1 MVTPNSRT
9 LANEKNAL
17 KSTGPRTLAGKASS
31 SANAVQHGILSR
43 HLILPGESRGEFDA
57 LLSQLLAEHKPVG
70 TIEMAIVERMAIAL
84 WRQRRLIAAET
95 GRVRL
100 QQMIITVEDHV
111 RIKQISGVID
121 PEYIKDVARN
131 PLPNLIDLEMDLAEC
146 KSWLAETPADAEKD
160 LLSWPIRLPRLW
172 DKLAEQGRAKT
183 PEELIKGLSR
193 DKGDL
198 KMLVDR
204 LRLDILKL
212 HRVASAVHQT
222 QQATLIPHESD
233 IFSRYQ
239 THLDNDLYKAMR
251 VLRDA
256 QTHRLHQAAVNAT
269 PIESGS

>member
-1 MVTPNSRT
+1 MVTSDGHIQ
-9 LANEKNAL
+9 ANQKNAL
-17 KSTGPRTLAGKASS
+17 KSTGPSTPAGKARS
-31 SANAVQHGILSR
+31 SANATQHGILSR

-84 WRQRRLIAAET
+84 WRQRRLVAAET
-95 GRVRL
+95 GRIRL
-100 QQMIITVEDHV
+100 QQMLITVEDHG
-111 RIKQISGVID
+111 RIKHISGVID

-172 DKLAEQGRAKT
+172 GKLAEKGQVKT
-183 PEELIKGLSR
+183 PEELIKGLSMNQ
-193 DKGDL
+193 GDL
-198 KMLVDR
+198 KTLIER
-204 LRLDILKL
+204 LRFDILKL

-222 QQATLIPHESD
+222 QQATLIPHQSD

-256 QTHRLHQAAVNAT
+256 QTHRLYQAAVNAS